1 MRYTRLIILL
11 VTLVCAGSNAAA
23 QELEARV
30 TINHQQV
37 QGTTTSVF
45 EALEKS
51 LTNLLNDRQWT
62 QYQFNRNERIQCTF
76 AINVKKYDEST
87 GQMNASLTVQ
97 STRPVYNSNY
107 TSTVFS
113 IVDNEF
119 TFEFQPFDQLEF
131 RPDVIDKDLTAL
143 IAYYAYIIIGMD
155 LDTMSP
161 EGGTEIL
168 QLAKTVCNNA
178 QGLTLS
184 AKGWKPF
191 ESDKNRYAIINDYLD
206 SGMAPFRA
214 LQYKYY
220 REGLDTMAENV
231 DRGRTAV
238 TEAIEMLKTAKD
250 NKPMSMLPQIW
261 TEYKRDELV
270 GIYQG
275 KGTTK
280 EKESVSTI
288 LSSINASQNVHWNK
302 IKK

>member
-11 VTLVCAGSNAAA
+11 VTLVYAGSYAAA
-23 QELEARV
+23 QELDARV

-37 QGTTTSVF
+37 QGTNTSVF

-51 LTNLLNDRQWT
+51 LTDLLNDRQWT
-62 QYQFNRNERIQCTF
+62 QYQFNRNERSQCTF

-191 ESDKNRYAIINDYLD
+191 ESEKNRYAIINDYLD

>member
-51 LTNLLNDRQWT
+51 LTDLLNDRQWT

-191 ESDKNRYAIINDYLD
+191 ESEKNRYAIINDYLD

>member
-11 VTLVCAGSNAAA
+11 VTLVCAGSHAAA
-23 QELEARV
+23 QELAARV

-37 QGTTTSVF
+37 QGTNTSVF

-51 LTNLLNDRQWT
+51 LTDLLNDRQWT

-220 REGLDTMAENV
+220 REGLDTMVENV

>member
-1 MRYTRLIILL
+1 MRYTRLILL
-11 VTLVCAGSNAAA
+11 LAALIFAGRHANA
-23 QELEARV
+23 QELDARV

-37 QGTTTSVF
+37 QGTNTAVF
-45 EALEKS
+45 EALEKA
-51 LTNLLNDRQWT
+51 LTDLLNDRQWT
-62 QYQFNRNERIQCTF
+62 QFQFNRNERIQCSF

-97 STRPVYNSNY
+97 STRPVFNSNY

-113 IVDNEF
+113 TVDNEF
-119 TFEFQPFDQLEF
+119 TFEFQAFDQLEF

-155 LDTMSP
+155 LDTMAP

-178 QGLTLS
+178 QSLTLS

-206 SGMAPFRA
+206 SGMAPFRSM
-214 LQYKYY
+214 QYKYY

-238 TEAIEMLKTAKD
+238 TEAIELLKTARE
-250 NKPMSMLPQIW
+250 NKPMSMLPQLW

-275 KGTTK
+275 KGTSK
-280 EKESVSTI
+280 EKESVSNI

-302 IKK
+302 LKK

>member
-1 MRYTRLIILL
+1 MRYIRLILL
-11 VTLVCAGSNAAA
+11 LAALIFAGSHAAA
-23 QELEARV
+23 QELDARV

-37 QGTTTSVF
+37 QGTNTSVF

-51 LTNLLNDRQWT
+51 LTDFLNDRQWT
-62 QYQFNRNERIQCTF
+62 QYQFNRNERIQCSF

-97 STRPVYNSNY
+97 STRPVFNSNY

-113 IVDNEF
+113 TVDNEF
-119 TFEFQPFDQLEF
+119 TFEFQAFDQLEF

-178 QGLTLS
+178 QSLTLS

-206 SGMAPFRA
+206 SGMSPFRA

-238 TEAIEMLKTAKD
+238 TEAIEILKTAKE

-275 KGTTK
+275 KGTAK
-280 EKESVSTI
+280 EKENVSTI

>member
-23 QELEARV
+23 QELDARV

-37 QGTTTSVF
+37 QGTNTSVF

-51 LTNLLNDRQWT
+51 LTDLLNDRQWT

-155 LDTMSP
+155 LGTMSP

>member
-11 VTLVCAGSNAAA
+11 VTLVCAGSQAAA
-23 QELEARV
+23 QELDARV

-37 QGTTTSVF
+37 QGTNTSVF

-51 LTNLLNDRQWT
+51 LTDLLNDRQWT

>member
-11 VTLVCAGSNAAA
+11 VTLVYAGSHAAA
-23 QELEARV
+23 QELDARV

-37 QGTTTSVF
+37 QGTNTSVF

-51 LTNLLNDRQWT
+51 LTDLLNDRQWT

-87 GQMNASLTVQ
+87 GPMNASLTVQ

>member
-37 QGTTTSVF
+37 QGTNTSVF

-51 LTNLLNDRQWT
+51 LTDLLNDRQWT

-119 TFEFQPFDQLEF
+119 TFEFQSFDQLEF

-280 EKESVSTI
+280 EKEGVSTI

>member
-23 QELEARV
+23 QELDARV

-37 QGTTTSVF
+37 QGTNTSVF

-51 LTNLLNDRQWT
+51 LTDLLNDRQWT

-206 SGMAPFRA
+206 SGMGPFRA
-214 LQYKYY
+214 LQYRYY

>member
-23 QELEARV
+23 QELDARV

-37 QGTTTSVF
+37 QGTNTNVF

-51 LTNLLNDRQWT
+51 LTDLLNDRQWT

-143 IAYYAYIIIGMD
+143 IAYYAYIIIGID

-206 SGMAPFRA
+206 PGMAPFRA

>member
-11 VTLVCAGSNAAA
+11 VTLVCAGSYAAA
-23 QELEARV
+23 QELDARV

-37 QGTTTSVF
+37 QGTNTSVF

-51 LTNLLNDRQWT
+51 LTDLLNDRQWT

-119 TFEFQPFDQLEF
+119 TFAFQPFDQLEF

-191 ESDKNRYAIINDYLD
+191 ESEKNRYAIINDYLD

-220 REGLDTMAENV
+220 REGLDKKDENV

>member
-23 QELEARV
+23 QELDARV

-37 QGTTTSVF
+37 QGTNTSVF

-51 LTNLLNDRQWT
+51 LTDLLNDRQWT

-206 SGMAPFRA
+206 SGMGPFRA

>member
-11 VTLVCAGSNAAA
+11 VTLVYAGSYAAA
-23 QELEARV
+23 QELDARV

-37 QGTTTSVF
+37 QGTNTSVF

-51 LTNLLNDRQWT
+51 LTDLLNDRQWT

>member
-11 VTLVCAGSNAAA
+11 VTLVYAGSYAAA
-23 QELEARV
+23 QELDARV

-37 QGTTTSVF
+37 QGTNTSVF

-51 LTNLLNDRQWT
+51 LTDLLNDRQWT

-220 REGLDTMAENV
+220 REGLDTMVENV

>member
-11 VTLVCAGSNAAA
+11 VTLVCAGSHAAA
-23 QELEARV
+23 QELDARV

-37 QGTTTSVF
+37 QGTNTSVF
-45 EALEKS
+45 EALEKA
-51 LTNLLNDRQWT
+51 LTDFLNDRQWT
-62 QYQFNRNERIQCTF
+62 QYQFNRNERIQCSF

-97 STRPVYNSNY
+97 STRPVFNSNY

-113 IVDNEF
+113 TVDNEF
-119 TFEFQPFDQLEF
+119 TFEFQAFDQLEF

-178 QGLTLS
+178 QSLTLS

-206 SGMAPFRA
+206 SGMSPFRA

-238 TEAIEMLKTAKD
+238 TEAIELLKTAKE

-275 KGTTK
+275 KGTAK
-280 EKESVSTI
+280 EKENVSTI

>member
-11 VTLVCAGSNAAA
+11 VTLVCAGSHAAA
-23 QELEARV
+23 QELDARV

-37 QGTTTSVF
+37 QGTNTSVF

-51 LTNLLNDRQWT
+51 LTDFLNDRQWT
-62 QYQFNRNERIQCTF
+62 QYQFNRNERIQCSF

-97 STRPVYNSNY
+97 STRPIYNSNY

-113 IVDNEF
+113 TVDNEF
-119 TFEFQPFDQLEF
+119 TFEFQAFDQLEF

-178 QGLTLS
+178 QSLTLS

-206 SGMAPFRA
+206 SGMSPFRA

-238 TEAIEMLKTAKD
+238 TEAIEILKTAKE

-275 KGTTK
+275 KGTAK
-280 EKESVSTI
+280 EKENVSTI

>member
-11 VTLVCAGSNAAA
+11 VTLVCAGSHAAA
-23 QELEARV
+23 QELDARV

-37 QGTTTSVF
+37 QGTNTSVF

-51 LTNLLNDRQWT
+51 LTDLLNDRQWT

-119 TFEFQPFDQLEF
+119 TFAFQPFDQLEF

-191 ESDKNRYAIINDYLD
+191 ESEKNRYAIINDYLD

>member
-11 VTLVCAGSNAAA
+11 VTLVCAGSHAAA

-37 QGTTTSVF
+37 QGTNTSVF

-51 LTNLLNDRQWT
+51 LTDLLNDRQWT

-113 IVDNEF
+113 IVDNKF

-191 ESDKNRYAIINDYLD
+191 ESEKNRYAIINDYLD

>member
-11 VTLVCAGSNAAA
+11 VTLVCAGSRAAA

-37 QGTTTSVF
+37 QGTNTSVF

-51 LTNLLNDRQWT
+51 LTDLLNDRQWT

-191 ESDKNRYAIINDYLD
+191 ESEKNRYAIINDYLD

-270 GIYQG
+270 GIYKG

>member
-11 VTLVCAGSNAAA
+11 VSLVCAGSHAAA
-23 QELEARV
+23 QELDARV

-37 QGTTTSVF
+37 QGTNTSVF

-51 LTNLLNDRQWT
+51 LTDLLNDRQWT

-191 ESDKNRYAIINDYLD
+191 EDDKNRYAIINDYLD

>member
-1 MRYTRLIILL
+1 
-11 VTLVCAGSNAAA
+11 
-23 QELEARV
+23 
-30 TINHQQV
+30 
-37 QGTTTSVF
+37 
-45 EALEKS
+45 
-51 LTNLLNDRQWT
+51 
-62 QYQFNRNERIQCTF
+62 
-76 AINVKKYDEST
+76 
-87 GQMNASLTVQ
+87 MNASLTVQ

-178 QGLTLS
+178 QGLMLS

>member
-11 VTLVCAGSNAAA
+11 VTLVCAGSRAAA

-37 QGTTTSVF
+37 QGTNTSVF

-51 LTNLLNDRQWT
+51 LTDLLNDRQWT

-191 ESDKNRYAIINDYLD
+191 ESEKNRYAIINDYLD

>member
-11 VTLVCAGSNAAA
+11 VTLVCAGSHAAA
-23 QELEARV
+23 QELDARV

-37 QGTTTSVF
+37 QGTNTSVF
-45 EALEKS
+45 EAWEKS
-51 LTNLLNDRQWT
+51 LPDLLHDRQWT

-76 AINVKKYDEST
+76 ALNVKKYDEST

-191 ESDKNRYAIINDYLD
+191 ESEKNRYAIINDYLD

>member
-11 VTLVCAGSNAAA
+11 VTLVCAGSHAAA
-23 QELEARV
+23 QELDACV

-37 QGTTTSVF
+37 QGTNTSVF

-51 LTNLLNDRQWT
+51 LTDLLNDRQWT

-87 GQMNASLTVQ
+87 GQMNSSLTVQ

-107 TSTVFS
+107 TSTIFS

-191 ESDKNRYAIINDYLD
+191 ESEKNRYAIINDYLD

>member
-11 VTLVCAGSNAAA
+11 VTLVCAGSHAAA

-37 QGTTTSVF
+37 QGTNTSVF

-51 LTNLLNDRQWT
+51 LTDLLNDRQWT

-87 GQMNASLTVQ
+87 GHMNASLTVQ

-191 ESDKNRYAIINDYLD
+191 ESEKNRYAIINDYLD

>member
-11 VTLVCAGSNAAA
+11 VTLVCAGSHAAA
-23 QELEARV
+23 QELAARV

-37 QGTTTSVF
+37 QGTNTSVF

-51 LTNLLNDRQWT
+51 LTDLLNDRQWT

-275 KGTTK
+275 KGTAK
-280 EKESVSTI
+280 EKENVSTI

>member
-11 VTLVCAGSNAAA
+11 VTLVCAGSHAAA

-37 QGTTTSVF
+37 QGTNTSVF

-51 LTNLLNDRQWT
+51 LTDLLNDRQWT

-87 GQMNASLTVQ
+87 GQKNASLTVQ

-191 ESDKNRYAIINDYLD
+191 ESEKNRYAIINDYLD

>member
-1 MRYTRLIILL
+1 MRYTRLILL
-11 VTLVCAGSNAAA
+11 LAALIFAGRHANA
-23 QELEARV
+23 QELDARV

-37 QGTTTSVF
+37 QGTNTAVF
-45 EALEKS
+45 EALEKA
-51 LTNLLNDRQWT
+51 LTDLLNDRQWT
-62 QYQFNRNERIQCTF
+62 QFQFNRNERIQCTF

-113 IVDNEF
+113 TVDNEF
-119 TFEFQPFDQLEF
+119 TFEFQAFDQLEF

-178 QGLTLS
+178 HSLTLS

-206 SGMAPFRA
+206 SGMVSFRSM
-214 LQYKYY
+214 QYKYY

-238 TEAIEMLKTAKD
+238 TEAIEMLKKARE
-250 NKPMSMLPQIW
+250 NKPMSMLPQLW

-275 KGTTK
+275 KGTSK
-280 EKESVSTI
+280 EKESVSNI

-302 IKK
+302 LKQ

>member
-1 MRYTRLIILL
+1 MRYTRLIIRL
-11 VTLVCAGSNAAA
+11 VTLVCAGSHTAA
-23 QELEARV
+23 QELAARV

-37 QGTTTSVF
+37 QGTNTSVF

-51 LTNLLNDRQWT
+51 LTDLLNDRQWT

-280 EKESVSTI
+280 EKESVNTI

>member
-11 VTLVCAGSNAAA
+11 VTLVCAGSHAAA
-23 QELEARV
+23 QELAARV

-37 QGTTTSVF
+37 QGTNTSVF

-51 LTNLLNDRQWT
+51 LTDLLNDRQWT

>member
-11 VTLVCAGSNAAA
+11 VTLVCAGSRAAA
-23 QELEARV
+23 QELDARV

-37 QGTTTSVF
+37 QGTNTSVF

-51 LTNLLNDRQWT
+51 LTDLLNDRQWT

-206 SGMAPFRA
+206 SGMGPFRA

>member
-11 VTLVCAGSNAAA
+11 VTLVCAGSYAAA
-23 QELEARV
+23 QELAARV

-37 QGTTTSVF
+37 QGTNTSVF

-51 LTNLLNDRQWT
+51 LTDLLNDRQWT

-191 ESDKNRYAIINDYLD
+191 ESEKNRYAIINDYLD

-214 LQYKYY
+214 LQYRYY

>member
-11 VTLVCAGSNAAA
+11 VTLVCAGSYAAA
-23 QELEARV
+23 QELAARV

-37 QGTTTSVF
+37 QGTNTSVF

-51 LTNLLNDRQWT
+51 LTDLLNDRQWT

-191 ESDKNRYAIINDYLD
+191 ESEKNRYAIINDYLD

>member
-11 VTLVCAGSNAAA
+11 VTLVCAGSHAAA
-23 QELEARV
+23 QELAARV

-37 QGTTTSVF
+37 QGTNTSVF

-51 LTNLLNDRQWT
+51 LTDLLNDRQWT

-238 TEAIEMLKTAKD
+238 TEAIEMIKTAKD

>member
-11 VTLVCAGSNAAA
+11 VTLVCAGSRAAA
-23 QELEARV
+23 QELDARV

-37 QGTTTSVF
+37 QGTNTSVF

-51 LTNLLNDRQWT
+51 LTDLLNDRQWT

>member
-11 VTLVCAGSNAAA
+11 VTLVCAGSHAVA
-23 QELEARV
+23 QELDARV

-37 QGTTTSVF
+37 QGTNTSVF

-51 LTNLLNDRQWT
+51 LTDLLNDRQWT

-107 TSTVFS
+107 TSTIFS

-191 ESDKNRYAIINDYLD
+191 ESEKNRYAIINDYLD

-275 KGTTK
+275 KGTAK
-280 EKESVSTI
+280 EKENVSTI

>member
-1 MRYTRLIILL
+1 MRYTKLILL
-11 VTLVCAGSNAAA
+11 LAALIFAGRHANA
-23 QELEARV
+23 QELDARV

-37 QGTTTSVF
+37 QGTNTAVF
-45 EALEKS
+45 EALEKA
-51 LTNLLNDRQWT
+51 LTDLLNDRQWT
-62 QYQFNRNERIQCTF
+62 QFQFNRNERIQCSF

-113 IVDNEF
+113 TVDNEF
-119 TFEFQPFDQLEF
+119 TFEFQAFDQLEF

-178 QGLTLS
+178 QSLTLS

-206 SGMAPFRA
+206 SGMVPFRSM
-214 LQYKYY
+214 QYKYY

-238 TEAIEMLKTAKD
+238 TEAIELLKTAKE
-250 NKPMSMLPQIW
+250 NNPCPCSPRFGRNTNVTNSWASTKGKALR
-261 TEYKRDELV
+261 KRR
-270 GIYQG
+270 
-275 KGTTK
+275 K
-280 EKESVSTI
+280 
-288 LSSINASQNVHWNK
+288 A
-302 IKK
+302 